1 MTIARLFALAAALL
15 ASAPASA
22 QAPVDV
28 QIGPRPFF
36 LVDDMR
42 DGALKEALR
51 QCAGPFRRSEFSI
64 AHRGA
69 PLMFPEHTRES
80 YMAAARMGAGVIEC
94 DVTFTRDRELVCR
107 HSQCDLHTTTDI
119 LLHGDI
125 AAQCTQGF
133 VPADPEAG
141 TQASAKCC
149 TSDITLS
156 QFRRLKGK
164 MDGANFDA
172 TTVEDF
178 VAGTPAWRTDLH
190 ASRGTLMTHAESIAL
205 FDRLGVKMTPELK
218 APEVAMP
225 FEGEFTREDYA
236 AKLIGEYEAAGI
248 EPSRV
253 LAQSFSLADVE
264 YWLARHPEFGRQAVF
279 LDGRSARDGFDVARP
294 ESWSPSMEELAA
306 RGAAII
312 APPLWMLLAEG
323 PQGRP
328 VASAY
333 AKAAR
338 AAGLKIIAWTV
349 ERSGSLV
356 GGGGW
361 YYQTVG
367 GQIDRDG
374 DVLEVL
380 DVLAR
385 EVGVIGVF
393 SDWPATTSFY
403 ASCTGRD

>member
-1 MTIARLFALAAALL
+1 MTITRITALAAALL
-15 ASAPASA
+15 TCVPAFA
-22 QAPVDV
+22 QAPVEA
-28 QIGPRPFF
+28 QLGPRPFF

-42 DGALKEALR
+42 EGALKEQLR
-51 QCAGPFRRSEFSI
+51 QCEGPFRRSDFSI

-80 YMAAARMGAGVIEC
+80 YEAAARMGAGVIEC

-125 AAQCTQGF
+125 AAQCSQPF
-133 VPADPEAG
+133 VPADAEAG

-149 TSDITLS
+149 ASDITLS
-156 QFRRLKGK
+156 EFRRLKGK
-164 MDGANFDA
+164 MDGANLDA

-225 FEGEFTREDYA
+225 FEGDFSQADYA
-236 AKLIGEYEAAGI
+236 SKLIGEYEAAGI
-248 EPSRV
+248 DPSRV

-264 YWLARHPEFGRQAVF
+264 YWLARHPEFGARAVF
-279 LDGRSARDGFDVARP
+279 LDARSARTGFDIARP
-294 ESWSPSMEELAA
+294 ESWSPTMEELAA
-306 RGAAII
+306 RGVAII

-323 PQGRP
+323 DDGRP

-333 AKAAR
+333 ARAAR
-338 AAGLKIIAWTV
+338 GAGLDIIAWTV

-374 DVLEVL
+374 DVMEVL

-385 EVGVIGVF
+385 DVGVTGVF